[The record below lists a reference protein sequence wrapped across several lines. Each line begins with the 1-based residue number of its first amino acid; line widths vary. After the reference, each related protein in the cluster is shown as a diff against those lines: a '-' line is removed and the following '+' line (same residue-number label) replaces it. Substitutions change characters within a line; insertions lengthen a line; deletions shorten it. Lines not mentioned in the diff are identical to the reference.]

1 MTQLVRRITLSAAD
15 KVEIERGIVLPPGSY
30 DAIERQAGLELVDRT
45 RWSEPEYRIEI
56 TADQLARMGAKNGEQ
71 LLSME
76 YDVTKFVRW
85 GQLTVIRPMH

>member
-1 MTQLVRRITLSAAD
+1 MAQLTRRITLSAAN

-30 DAIERQAGLELVDRT
+30 DGIERQAGLELVDRT
-45 RWSEPEYRIEI
+45 RWSEPEYRIEM
-56 TADQLARMGAKNGEQ
+56 TADQLARIGANNTEQ